1 MTDQNTFM
9 ETVNNVAEII
19 RTSAEP
25 MPEKEIM
32 SYFEDM
38 DLSDDQKKLVMEYL
52 MNPEKD
58 TESDILPEEGAESGN
73 EQEEY
78 KETEEDSKVFQMY
91 MEDLS
96 LLPVYSKEETEAL
109 YKQLLQGEE
118 TVMETI
124 SVIWLKEV
132 LEIAKK
138 YLEPRLRIED
148 LIQEGNMALFLKLRE
163 LCGCREKQDV
173 EETLRDAVEEGIMS
187 YASEMNREREQ
198 ESTLVGKLSLVH
210 EARKMLA
217 EEKGYDPSI
226 QELSE
231 YTKMSVE
238 ELTELEDFLK
248 ENEKN
253 S

>member
-25 MPEKEIM
+25 MSEKEIM

-58 TESDILPEEGAESGN
+58 TESDILPEEGAESEN
-73 EQEEY
+73 EQEEC

-96 LLPVYSKEETEAL
+96 LLPVYSEEETETL
-109 YKQLLQGEE
+109 YKQLLLGEE
-118 TVMETI
+118 KVMETI

-132 LEIAKK
+132 LEIARK

-210 EARKMLA
+210 EARKLLA

-238 ELTELEDFLK
+238 ELTELDDFLK